1 MFDSILKTQYNYN
14 TLAFPFV
21 YHMSIELGILQI
33 VITLTVL
40 IFSAIL
46 HEIAHGYV
54 AERFGDPTARLMGR
68 LTLDPRPHIDPLMS
82 IALPLI
88 LLLTGSPIIF
98 GGAKPVPVDEINLR
112 DGKKDMAIVALAG
125 PLTNILIAIAAAL
138 LFHGLA
144 LLLSRSGGIWVLF
157 LFTFLQIVIQIN
169 VLLAV
174 FNLLPIPPLDGSK
187 IFALILPEGI
197 SQAYLSIGTFGS
209 IVVLFF
215 IMTPMFQT
223 LLTAINTLA
232 LSLLGF

>member
-1 MFDSILKTQYNYN
+1 
-14 TLAFPFV
+14 
-21 YHMSIELGILQI
+21 MSIELGILQI
-33 VITLTVL
+33 VITLAVL

-98 GGAKPVPVDEINLR
+98 GGAKPVPVDEMNLR

-125 PLTNILIAIAAAL
+125 PLTNILIAITAAL

-144 LLLSRSGGIWVLF
+144 FLLSNTGAMWVLV
-157 LFTFLQIVIQIN
+157 LFAFLQIVIQIN

-187 IFALILPEGI
+187 IFALILPEGL

-223 LLTAINTLA
+223 ILTAINTLA